1 MGGINDAPP
10 AAWDACYDWRLTTKK
25 NLEVASE
32 AAQEKVEAIR
42 CAQAEAAQAKQSYKS
57 VHADP
62 VNKPD
67 HYNVGEIETIDYI
80 VDVLGKYEAISY
92 CHGNVIKYTGSRLWA
107 KNYPIQDAEKAEWY
121 LKKMIE
127 LMKQTKGVNW

>member
-1 MGGINDAPP
+1 MGGINDATP
-10 AAWDACYDWRLTTKK
+10 AAWDSCYDWRITTKE
-25 NLEVASE
+25 NLE

-42 CAQAEAAQAKQSYKS
+42 CAQAEKAEHEEVTKFLEEFRMD
-57 VHADP
+57 DP

-92 CHGNVIKYTGSRLWA
+92 CHGNVIKYTGSRLWT
-107 KNYPIQDAEKAEWY
+107 KGNPIQDAEKAQWY
-121 LKKMIE
+121 LNKMIE
-127 LMKQTKGVNW
+127 LMKETKGVNW

>member
-1 MGGINDAPP
+1 MGGINDATP
-10 AAWDACYDWRLTTKK
+10 AAWDS
-25 NLEVASE
+25 V
-32 AAQEKVEAIR
+32 VE
-42 CAQAEAAQAKQSYKS
+42 QARQSYKSAHAETVNKPS

-107 KNYPIQDAEKAEWY
+107 KNYPIQDAEKAQWY
-121 LKKMIE
+121 LNKMIE
-127 LMKQTKGVNW
+127 LMKETKGVNW

>member
-1 MGGINDAPP
+1 MGGINDATVDE
-10 AAWDACYDWRLTTKK
+10 WDLAC
-25 NLEVASE
+25 
-32 AAQEKVEAIR
+32 
-42 CAQAEAAQAKQSYKS
+42 QAGYKSVHADPVSKPS

-67 HYNVGEIETIDYI
+67 HYNTGEIETIDYI

-107 KNYPIQDAEKAEWY
+107 KSYPIQDAEKAQWY
-121 LKKMIE
+121 LNKMIE